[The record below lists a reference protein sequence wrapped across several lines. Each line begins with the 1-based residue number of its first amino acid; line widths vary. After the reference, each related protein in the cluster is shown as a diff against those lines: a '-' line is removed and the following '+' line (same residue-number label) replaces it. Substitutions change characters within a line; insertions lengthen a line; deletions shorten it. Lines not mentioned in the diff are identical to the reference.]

1 MHPHASEL
9 VLLTQLVCEQ
19 SSWDGGSDACVF
31 LCISVSQ
38 PVCEQPLLE
47 KLSAGEVER
56 LHACC
61 WPVGTRVDS
70 VCLWLG
76 VLQTDD
82 QGLVNTDPRTIAVPN
97 GWVNMIP
104 TDVRGLT
111 FDRTP
116 QQLLNIL
123 FLGNPAAKGVFFPNG
138 VMGAINKPA
147 GYNATASGLDSFPA
161 SGAKVAMQVCDA

>member
-1 MHPHASEL
+1 ML
-9 VLLTQLVCEQ
+9 VGCVLIVC
-19 SSWDGGSDACVF
+19 AV
-31 LCISVSQ
+31 
-38 PVCEQPLLE
+38 
-47 KLSAGEVER
+47 AGC
-56 LHACC
+56 A
-61 WPVGTRVDS
+61 
-70 VCLWLG
+70 
-76 VLQTDD
+76 QTDD

-147 GYNATASGLDSFPA
+147 GYNLTASGLDSFPS
-161 SGAKVAMQVCDA
+161 SGAKVATQVWPGAFFIQPYTTAFLMVSVNQHTLLQVKTSGISCSTCVVLPEAIAACAAWRNHG